1 LRLEFNSIDNKLFII
16 RDLGD
21 AENAE
26 IEETAERM
34 LVEDGDWNKGVIFS

>member
-26 IEETAERM
+26 IEETAERV
-34 LVEDGDWNKGVIFS
+34 LVRAGNWNMEVIFS